1 MAAMGCGTW
10 PAESS
15 CPRIRIN
22 YGIER
27 GANAKLRSLV
37 KKDVFYRPPQC
48 PYSISQMLTFKAI
61 VVSAEISRD
70 GNQKIGN
77 HADRKDRVVTVADK
91 NNQANYDRGCAQY
104 AD

>member
-1 MAAMGCGTW
+1 
-10 PAESS
+10 
-15 CPRIRIN
+15 
-22 YGIER
+22 
-27 GANAKLRSLV
+27 
-37 KKDVFYRPPQC
+37 
-48 PYSISQMLTFKAI
+48 MLTFKAI

-77 HADRKDRVVTVADK
+77 HADRKDGVVAIADK

>member
-1 MAAMGCGTW
+1 
-10 PAESS
+10 
-15 CPRIRIN
+15 
-22 YGIER
+22 
-27 GANAKLRSLV
+27 
-37 KKDVFYRPPQC
+37 
-48 PYSISQMLTFKAI
+48 MLTFKAI
-61 VVSAEISRD
+61 VVSTEISRD

>member
-1 MAAMGCGTW
+1 M
-10 PAESS
+10 
-15 CPRIRIN
+15 
-22 YGIER
+22 
-27 GANAKLRSLV
+27 
-37 KKDVFYRPPQC
+37 
-48 PYSISQMLTFKAI
+48 PYSISQLLTFTVI
-61 VVSAEISRD
+61 DVFAEISRD